1 MNWLVV
7 GALAEDAA
15 GSGETTWLQRAVSE
29 FTETPLEAWIAFGAV
44 LLAGIILLAVSRR
57 SGKREMKIR
66 AYGLLAI
73 ALSFVLS
80 CITLYRMPNGG
91 SVTAAS
97 MLPVM
102 LFAAAC
108 GVGPGFLA
116 GLLYG
121 VLQAMQGGIL
131 SISAGQL
138 LLDYLLP
145 FGLLCLAGLAK
156 ELPESWGIY
165 PSIVAAALARILCHT
180 MAGVQ
185 FWESATMAS
194 FEYNITYLGPD
205 TLICILLAFVLAKP
219 VIRFMKR
226 R

>member
-15 GSGETTWLQRAVSE
+15 VAGEMTWLQGAAAK
-29 FTETPLEAWIAFGAV
+29 FTQTPPEAWIVFGV
-44 LLAGIILLAVSRR
+44 ILLAGIVLRACSRG
-57 SGKREMKIR
+57 GKRNARI
-66 AYGLLAI
+66 AGFGLAAI

-80 CITLYRMPNGG
+80 CITLYRMPDGG

-102 LFAAAC
+102 LFAAAF

-121 VLQAMQGGIL
+121 VLQALQGGITA
-131 SISAGQL
+131 IGAGPL
-138 LLDYLLP
+138 VMDYLLP
-145 FGLLCLAGLAK
+145 FGMLCLAGLAK

-180 MAGVQ
+180 MAGVM
-185 FWESATMAS
+185 FWEYATMAS

-205 TLICILLAFVLAKP
+205 TVICIVLAFLFAKP
-219 VIRFMKR
+219 VIRFMR
-226 R
+226 RR

>member
-15 GSGETTWLQRAVSE
+15 VAGEMTWLQGAAAK
-29 FTETPLEAWIAFGAV
+29 FTQTPPEAWIVFGV
-44 LLAGIILLAVSRR
+44 ILLAGIVLRACSRG
-57 SGKREMKIR
+57 GKRNARI
-66 AYGLLAI
+66 AGFGLAAI

-80 CITLYRMPNGG
+80 CITLYRMPDGG

-102 LFAAAC
+102 LFAAAF

-121 VLQAMQGGIL
+121 VLQALQGGITA
-131 SISAGQL
+131 IGAGPL
-138 LLDYLLP
+138 VMDYLLP
-145 FGLLCLAGLAK
+145 FRMLCLAGLAK

-180 MAGVQ
+180 MAGVM
-185 FWESATMAS
+185 FWEYATMAS

-205 TLICILLAFVLAKP
+205 TVICIVLAFLIAKP

>member
-15 GSGETTWLQRAVSE
+15 GAGEMTWLQGAVAK
-29 FTETPLEAWIAFGAV
+29 FTETPPEAWIVFGV
-44 LLAGIILLAVSRR
+44 ILLAGILLLAGSRG
-57 SGKREMKIR
+57 GKRNARI
-66 AYGLLAI
+66 AGYGLVAI

-80 CITLYRMPNGG
+80 CITLYRMPDGG

-131 SISAGQL
+131 TIGAGPL
-138 LLDYLLP
+138 ILDYLLP
-145 FGLLCLAGLAK
+145 FGRNPGGSTPRSWRRRWPGFFAIRWRGCSSGKPPPWRALSTI
-156 ELPESWGIY
+156 LPTWD
-165 PSIVAAALARILCHT
+165 RI
-180 MAGVQ
+180 
-185 FWESATMAS
+185 
-194 FEYNITYLGPD
+194 P
-205 TLICILLAFVLAKP
+205 
-219 VIRFMKR
+219 
-226 R
+226 